1 MKSGGFISYTN
12 NVHNDQPKPETPFVI
27 HVVDEPGST
36 DATLTSWDRSL
47 TFARGELTVFA
58 TEREATGDAW
68 RRIREA
74 KQAYRQRERELERR

>member
-1 MKSGGFISYTN
+1 MKTGGFISYTN

-27 HVVDEPGST
+27 HVIEEPGST
-36 DATLTSWDRSL
+36 EETLTSWDRSL
-47 TFARGELTVFA
+47 TLPRGELTVFA

-74 KQAYRQRERELERR
+74 KQAHRQKERELERR